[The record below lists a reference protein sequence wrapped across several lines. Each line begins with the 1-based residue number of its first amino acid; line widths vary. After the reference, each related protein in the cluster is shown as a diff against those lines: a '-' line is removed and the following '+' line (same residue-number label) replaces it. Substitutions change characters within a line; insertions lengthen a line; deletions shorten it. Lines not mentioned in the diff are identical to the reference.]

1 MASKLNRDNLT
12 LALCIA
18 LFPPV
23 WAVLAPHIGIQTGA
37 VALICAGVYVANG
50 NKEQDALPMSLGFL
64 AGDVWAVLALGIMEA
79 LPFNPEAELFC
90 TLFVLGGL
98 AVVLSSLCPGGCT
111 VRRGCAAGQSGL
123 RLWLPSD
130 SRQSARFPCKSARPC
145 WRASGMWAYSWN
157 GFTGSSPPR
166 SDGNITENRPGA
178 SGTVAAKA
186 VKGKQRRNNG
196 QF

>member
-79 LPFNPEAELFC
+79 LPFNPEVELFC

-98 AVVLSSLCPGGCT
+98 AVVLSSLCPAWLYCPAWLCGWAIGLTIMAPGGF
-111 VRRGCAAGQSGL
+111 AAIGT
-123 RLWLPSD
+123 
-130 SRQSARFPCKSARPC
+130 FPLQ
-145 WRASGMWAYSWN
+145 
-157 GFTGSSPPR
+157 
-166 SDGNITENRPGA
+166 IGA
-178 SGTVAAKA
+178 AMLAGVWYVGVLVERIHRKLAAAK
-186 VKGKQRRNNG
+186 
-196 QF
+196 